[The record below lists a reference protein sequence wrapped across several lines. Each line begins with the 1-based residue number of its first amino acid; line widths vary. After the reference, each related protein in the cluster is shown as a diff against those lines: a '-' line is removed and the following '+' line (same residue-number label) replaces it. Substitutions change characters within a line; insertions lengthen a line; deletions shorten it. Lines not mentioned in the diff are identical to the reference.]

1 MSSIKKNIKEIENK
15 IKLCKKSGQDV
26 SLIAI
31 SKYFPKEKIQQ
42 AINAGHSIFGENKV
56 QEAKLK
62 WQSLKR
68 ENPQHKAAS
77 SWTLTV
83 KQGQRCCYYIRHYTN
98 PRFYKISKN
107 IRVGND

>member
-42 AINAGHSIFGENKV
+42 EHLDGSH
-56 QEAKLK
+56 
-62 WQSLKR
+62 
-68 ENPQHKAAS
+68 
-77 SWTLTV
+77 
-83 KQGQRCCYYIRHYTN
+83 
-98 PRFYKISKN
+98 RFKY
-107 IRVGND
+107 